1 MIDLSG
7 KHILVTGA
15 SSGIGREV
23 AILLS
28 QLGANLTMVG
38 RDFKRLEETLD
49 VLSAPSIHRYKIFDF
64 NDDDLAKHFVDIIES
79 NGKLAGVVHCAGIH
93 EFTPINSLNMK
104 KVRSVLSSNLLSA
117 FEILKYCGKRQ
128 NLESK
133 ASLVF
138 LSSVAGFLGQPGVV
152 AYAASK
158 GAILALV
165 KSAALE
171 LARQGTRVNAVAPG
185 VVNTEMTQKL
195 IASMTEEQFKK
206 VEEMHPLGI
215 GTPRDVA
222 NAVAFL
228 LSDASQWITG
238 TTLVVDGGYSSA

>member
-1 MIDLSG
+1 VIDLSG

-23 AILLS
+23 AVLAS
-28 QLGANLTMVG
+28 QLGANLTIVG
-38 RDFKRLEETLD
+38 RNVERIQETLSSLRSPD
-49 VLSAPSIHRYKIFDF
+49 AHKYKVFDF
-64 NDDDLAKHFVDIIES
+64 AEDNLMQYFSEIIETS
-79 NGKLAGVVHCAGIH
+79 GKLAGVVHCAGIH
-93 EFTPINSLNMK
+93 EFTPLNSLNMK
-104 KVRSVLSSNLLSA
+104 KVESILSSNTLSA
-117 FEILKYCGKRQ
+117 FEILKYCSRRH
-128 NLESK
+128 NLEPKS
-133 ASLVF
+133 SLVF
-138 LSSVAGFLGQPGVV
+138 LSSVAGFLGQPGVS
-152 AYAASK
+152 AYSASK

-171 LARQGTRVNAVAPG
+171 LARQGTRVNAIAPG
-185 VVNTEMTQKL
+185 VVSTEMTNKL
-195 IASMTEEQFKK
+195 IANMTDEQFKK

-222 NAVAFL
+222 NAAVFL